1 MVRLLDL
8 HCNCGLSEER
18 KPIHSSHPFHS
29 SWKSFFSQCEKLFD
43 NSPGQLII
51 AETLESLLLAAAQ
64 VLELLPIFLAGSP

>member
-29 SWKSFFSQCEKLFD
+29 SWKSFSQCEKQFD
-43 NSPGQLII
+43 DSPGQLLII
-51 AETLESLLLAAAQ
+51 AETLESLLLVAVQ